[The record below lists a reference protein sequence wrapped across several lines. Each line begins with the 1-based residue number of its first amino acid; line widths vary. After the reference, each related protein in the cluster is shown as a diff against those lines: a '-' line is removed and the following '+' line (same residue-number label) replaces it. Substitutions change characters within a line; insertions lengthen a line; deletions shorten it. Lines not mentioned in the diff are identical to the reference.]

1 MHPTVRR
8 FCCVACFA
16 FAWLAVK
23 PASAAESQKLD
34 TARVVVVGKVRA
46 VFVDDST
53 AGKGYIIQLIEI
65 LVEKVEKAGP
75 SEEPKPEKVLYACTL
90 RFRDVPGVIP
100 PGGGSPGCRADE
112 GGHRAGVLLS
122 GQGRDLSRPDER
134 ASRKDRRGSE
144 EVAVTVAC

>member
-75 SEEPKPEKVLYACTL
+75 GEEPKPEKVLYACTP

-100 PGGGSPGCRADE
+100 P
-112 GGHRAGVLLS
+112 AGVLPVVQPAK
-122 GQGRDLSRPDER
+122 GDTVRVYCYRD
-134 ASRKDRRGSE
+134 KDGTYR
-144 EVAVTVAC
+144 VLMNAKAVRIVEAAKKGP